1 MIYLRLQN
9 SATSDH
15 LSLRQSTE
23 SAMPGTLTKPLLHLY
38 VIVVC
43 SGKLA
48 RPRKSGWALGT
59 SGGRLQSPREKKKQN
74 RRNFAFQ
81 FIAKFLH
88 QDEKGKKHQRL
99 LMSPY
104 YFHPVLN

>member
-48 RPRKSGWALGT
+48 RPRKTGWALGT
-59 SGGRLQSPREKKKQN
+59 SGGRLQSPREKKKTEPKKFRFSIHSKIPSP
-74 RRNFAFQ
+74 RRKGEEASTAF
-81 FIAKFLH
+81 
-88 QDEKGKKHQRL
+88 DV
-99 LMSPY
+99 
-104 YFHPVLN
+104 PVLFPSSA